1 MQIAEAGILS
11 FVQVL
16 ANYPQDVTVKQIDG
30 DPIVFEITVSAKDID
45 EIFSKHRA
53 INAIAGFKSGLA
65 YSQFV
70 VKILER

>member
-45 EIFSKHRA
+45 EVFRNGEQSSASQVHSQ
-53 INAIAGFKSGLA
+53 GFRIVS
-65 YSQFV
+65 SC
-70 VKILER
+70 VKILAR